1 MRLDLSDWL
10 VIGLYFLISAAI
22 GLAYTR
28 RASRSLADYFVSGR
42 SLPWWLAGTSMV
54 ATTFAADTPLVVA
67 GLVSKYGVAGNWLWW
82 NGAISGV
89 LTVFFFSRLWRRAGV
104 LTDVEFAELRYGGRP
119 AAALRGFRALY
130 LAIPVNL
137 IIMGWVTRAMADVL
151 QISLNVNA
159 WRAAIL
165 LLAITAVYSML
176 SGLWGVI
183 VTDVFQFVLAMGGTI
198 LLAILAVNSVGGL
211 DVLIEKT
218 TSHFGSTA
226 AAFGVLPPLDQS
238 WLPVST
244 LMIWLSVQ
252 WWAAWYPGQEPG
264 GGGYVVQRILSA
276 KDERHGL
283 LATLWFTIAHYAL
296 RPWPWIL
303 VGFVGLISYP
313 GLANPEHG
321 YVRVMVDVLPSPF
334 KGLLLAA
341 FAAAYMSTIST
352 HLNWGASYLVNDV
365 YLRFIKPT
373 ASPRAQL
380 IASRLATG
388 LMMLGSL
395 IVMSVLSSV
404 EQGWKLLIGLG
415 AGTGLVF
422 ILRWYWW
429 RVNAWSE
436 ISAMV
441 TSFVTSLVMASQG
454 YDLLNPS
461 SSGYA
466 KSMLVTVLITTVV
479 WITVTLLTAP
489 ESAATLDRFY
499 RQVRPGGPGWRM
511 VSRRLGFGDDPI
523 PGGALSWIN
532 WVAGVASVYC
542 AVFAVGAFL
551 TGSPGAGA
559 VYTSIAIGAFALIQ
573 RNLRADQQ
581 LVASVDRSRGHNL
594 GFTASREVGDLPD
607 SPRKLG

>member
-1 MRLDLSDWL
+1 MTLAFSDWL
-10 VIGLYFLISAAI
+10 IIALYFLLSAAI

-28 RASRSLADYFVSGR
+28 KASRSLADYFVSGR

-54 ATTFAADTPLVVA
+54 ATTFAADTPLAVA

-119 AAALRGFRALY
+119 AAVLRGFRALY
-130 LAIPVNL
+130 LAIPINL
-137 IIMGWVTRAMADVL
+137 IIMGWVTRAMVT
-151 QISLNVNA
+151 I
-159 WRAAIL
+159 
-165 LLAITAVYSML
+165 LAITLDLNPWHAAIFLFGVTAAYSVF

-183 VTDVFQFVLAMGGTI
+183 VTDLFQFVIATGGTI
-198 LLAILAVNSVGGL
+198 LLAVLAVDSMGGL
-211 DVLIEKT
+211 DVVT
-218 TSHFGSTA
+218 TRVAAHFGSTE
-226 AAFGVLPPLDQS
+226 AAFGVIPPTDQA
-238 WLPVST
+238 WLPLST
-244 LMIWLSVQ
+244 LLIFLGVQ

-283 LATLWFTIAHYAL
+283 LATLWFTIAHYAI

-303 VGFVGLISYP
+303 VGFVALLRYP
-313 GLANPEHG
+313 GLSNPEEG
-321 YVRVMVDVLPSPF
+321 YVRVMVDILPSPY

-365 YLRFIKPT
+365 YLRFLKPN
-373 ASPRAQL
+373 ASPRAQVL
-380 IASRLATG
+380 ASRFATVF
-388 LMMLGSL
+388 MMVSSL
-395 IVMSVLSSV
+395 IVMSFLSSV

-436 ISAMV
+436 VSAMV
-441 TSFVTSLVMASQG
+441 ASFVTSIVLASYG
-454 YDLLNPS
+454 LDLSNPAS
-461 SSGYA
+461 ATYA
-466 KSMLVTVLITTVV
+466 QTMLITVLVTTVV
-479 WITVTLLTAP
+479 WLTVTLSTAP
-489 ESAATLDRFY
+489 ESVATLDRFY
-499 RQVRPGGPGWRM
+499 RQVRPGGRGWRV

-532 WVAGVASVYC
+532 WIAGVAAVYC

-551 TGSPGAGA
+551 TGSPVSGL
-559 VYTSIAIGAFALIQ
+559 VYATIATVAFALIM
-573 RNLRADQQ
+573 RNLRADEQ
-581 LVASVDRSRGHNL
+581 LAASVDRTRGADL
-594 GFTASREVGDLPD
+594 GF
-607 SPRKLG
+607 SPSSKV

>member
-1 MRLDLSDWL
+1 MTLSTSDWL
-10 VIGLYFLISAAI
+10 IIALYFALSAAI

-28 RASRSLADYFVSGR
+28 KASRSLADYFVSGR

-54 ATTFAADTPLVVA
+54 ATTFAADTPLAVA

-119 AAALRGFRALY
+119 AAVLRGFRALY
-130 LAIPVNL
+130 LALPINL
-137 IIMGWVTRAMADVL
+137 IIMGWVTRAMVT
-151 QISLNVNA
+151 I
-159 WRAAIL
+159 
-165 LLAITAVYSML
+165 LAITLNLNPWHAAIFLFAVTAAYSVF

-183 VTDVFQFVLAMGGTI
+183 VTDLFQFVIAMGGTI
-198 LLAILAVNSVGGL
+198 LLAVLAVNSMGGL
-211 DVLIEKT
+211 DAVT
-218 TSHFGSTA
+218 AGVAQHFGSTE
-226 AAFGVLPPLDQS
+226 AAFGVIPPTDQA

-244 LMIWLSVQ
+244 LLVFLAVQ

-303 VGFVGLISYP
+303 VGFVALLRYP
-313 GLANPEHG
+313 GLPNPEEG
-321 YVRVMVDVLPSPF
+321 YVRVMVDILPSPY

-365 YLRFIKPT
+365 YLRFLKPD
-373 ASPRAQL
+373 ASPRAQVV
-380 IASRLATG
+380 ASRLATAV
-388 LMMLGSL
+388 LMVCSL
-395 IVMSVLSSV
+395 IVMSFLSSV

-436 ISAMV
+436 ISAMIASFITSV
-441 TSFVTSLVMASQG
+441 TLAAYG
-454 YDLLNPS
+454 YDLSNPGS
-461 SSGYA
+461 TSYA
-466 KSMLVTVLITTVV
+466 KTLLITVLVTTLV
-479 WITVTLLTAP
+479 WLSITLLTQP

-499 RQVRPGGPGWRM
+499 RKVRPGGRGWRV
-511 VSRRLGFGDDPI
+511 VSRRLGYGNDPI
-523 PGGALSWIN
+523 PGGALSWVN
-532 WVAGVASVYC
+532 WVAGIAAVYC
-542 AVFAVGAFL
+542 AVFSVGAFL
-551 TGSPGAGA
+551 TRSAGSGL
-559 VYTSIAIGAFALIQ
+559 VYSVVAIASFALIM
-573 RNLRADQQ
+573 RNLRADER
-581 LVASVDRSRGHNL
+581 LAASVDRTRAAGLEFSQSG
-594 GFTASREVGDLPD
+594 
-607 SPRKLG
+607 